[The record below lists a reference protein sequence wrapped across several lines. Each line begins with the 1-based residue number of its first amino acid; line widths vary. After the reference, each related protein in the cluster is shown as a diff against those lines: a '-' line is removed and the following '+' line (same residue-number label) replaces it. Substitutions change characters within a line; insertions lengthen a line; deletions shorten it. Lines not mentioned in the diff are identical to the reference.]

1 MDNLPMISN
10 GGYMRGGDE
19 YLTYIIEG
27 KQTRFVI
34 PVYQRNYDW
43 KIEQCKRLFDDLQS
57 VATTGMGEHFFGSI
71 VSKREGDTRVVIDGQ
86 QRITTVFILLAAL
99 VAQLRSPESDIT
111 SVEASKADYI
121 EGQFLVDTY
130 HPDEQKLRLKLVKG
144 DMGAFNAVVAGGVN
158 LVEGSNVTRNYRYFL
173 KRIADMPITGD
184 QLFDA
189 VKRLKIIDVQLDE
202 HDDAQRVFESLNST
216 GLDLTEADKIRNFIL
231 MDLAEKEQES
241 CYEEYW
247 IPIERNTLGQV
258 SDFVRYYLA
267 AKIGKTPVV
276 GRVYQ
281 SYVDYARR
289 TYTSAQS
296 GRLDTLAMLGDL
308 RSFSERYGRCVSPD
322 RDRSELDAVLYRL
335 SLLQMGVVIPFSLNL
350 LAALDNGTVSE
361 IQAVECMEAVESY
374 LFRRWSCGI
383 PTNSLNKV
391 FETLHG
397 DAMRGVAEGATYP
410 DAMKYSL
417 LHKTGT
423 GRFPSDAEFRSSLA
437 TRDYYRIGN
446 RKLYLYDRLENGDSR
461 ERVDVVGGLRDGRF
475 SVEHIM
481 PQTLNASWRRALGDG
496 FERVHEEW
504 KDRIANL
511 TITAYNSEY
520 SNRDFATKRDME
532 NGFADSVFRMNKWVG
547 DQETWGESE
556 LKSRQG
562 MLEDRFVELWPSI
575 STSYQPTREVPD
587 EASLGDDTEFTG
599 RSIVSYS
606 FMGDDTPVKTWKEME
621 VGVLRSLCD
630 LDLGRLY
637 TISEG
642 SSFPGSA
649 FEHEERQGFSKVSDG
664 LFVKS
669 STSTW
674 FKIEL
679 LKRLFELLDVDKGE
693 LLIKM
698 TPGS

>member
-1 MDNLPMISN
+1 
-10 GGYMRGGDE
+10 MRGEDE

-43 KIEQCKRLFDDLQS
+43 KIEQCKRLFGDLQS

-99 VAQLRSPESDIT
+99 VAQLRSPESGVN
-111 SVEASKADYI
+111 SAEASKANYI

-130 HPDEQKLRLKLVKG
+130 HPNEQKLRLKLVKG
-144 DMGAFNAVVAGGVN
+144 DMGAFSAVVAGGVN

-173 KRIADMPITGD
+173 RRIAEMPITGD

-189 VKRLKIIDVQLDE
+189 VKRLKVIDVKLDE

-231 MDLAEKEQES
+231 MDLAEREQER

-267 AKIGKTPVV
+267 AKMGKTPVV

-289 TYTSAQS
+289 TYTSAQT
-296 GRLDTLAMLGDL
+296 GKLDTLAMLSDL
-308 RSFSERYGRCVSPD
+308 SSFSERYGRCVSPD
-322 RDRSELDAVLYRL
+322 RNRSKLDGVLYRL

-350 LAALDNGTVSE
+350 LAALDDGTVGGDE
-361 IQAVECMEAVESY
+361 AVECMGAVESY

-397 DAMRGVAEGATYP
+397 DAMRGVADGATYP

-556 LKSRQG
+556 LKSRQD

-637 TISEG
+637 SISEG
-642 SSFPGSA
+642 SLFPGSA
-649 FEHEERQGFSKVSDG
+649 FEHEERQGYSKVSDG

-679 LKRLFELLDVDKGE
+679 LRRLFELLDVDKGE

>member
-1 MDNLPMISN
+1 
-10 GGYMRGGDE
+10 MRGGDE

>member
-1 MDNLPMISN
+1 M
-10 GGYMRGGDE
+10 
-19 YLTYIIEG
+19 
-27 KQTRFVI
+27 
-34 PVYQRNYDW
+34 
-43 KIEQCKRLFDDLQS
+43 
-57 VATTGMGEHFFGSI
+57 
-71 VSKREGDTRVVIDGQ
+71 
-86 QRITTVFILLAAL
+86 
-99 VAQLRSPESDIT
+99 
-111 SVEASKADYI
+111 EASKADYI

-144 DMGAFNAVVAGGVN
+144 DMGAFSAVVAGAGS

-173 KRIADMPITGD
+173 RRIAEMPITGD

-189 VKRLKIIDVQLDE
+189 VKRLKVIDVKLDE

-267 AKIGKTPVV
+267 AKMGKTPVV

-281 SYVDYARR
+281 SYVAYARR

-322 RDRSELDAVLYRL
+322 RDRSEFDAVLYRL

-397 DAMRGVAEGATYP
+397 DAMRGVADGATYP

-423 GRFPSDAEFRSSLA
+423 GRFPSNAEFRSSLA

-556 LKSRQG
+556 LKSRQD

-606 FMGDDTPVKTWKEME
+606 FMGDDTTVKTWKEME

-637 TISEG
+637 SISEG

-649 FEHEERQGFSKVSDG
+649 FEHEERQGYSKVSDG

-698 TPGS
+698 TPTS

>member
-1 MDNLPMISN
+1 
-10 GGYMRGGDE
+10 MRGEDE

-99 VAQLRSPESDIT
+99 VAQLRSPESSVT
-111 SVEASKADYI
+111 SAEASKADYI

-144 DMGAFNAVVAGGVN
+144 DMGAFSAVVAGAGS

-173 KRIADMPITGD
+173 RRIAEMPITGD

-189 VKRLKIIDVQLDE
+189 VRRLKIIDVKLDE

-231 MDLAEKEQES
+231 MDLAEREQER

-247 IPIERNTLGQV
+247 IPIEKNTLGQV

-267 AKIGKTPVV
+267 AKMGKTPVV

-289 TYTSAQS
+289 TCTSAQS
-296 GRLDTLAMLGDL
+296 GKLDTLAMLGDL
-308 RSFSERYGRCVSPD
+308 SSFSERYGRCVSPD
-322 RDRSELDAVLYRL
+322 RNRSKLDGVLYRL

-350 LAALDNGTVSE
+350 LAALDDGTVSE
-361 IQAVECMEAVESY
+361 SQAVECIEGVESY

-397 DAMRGVAEGATYP
+397 DAMRGVADGATYP

-423 GRFPSDAEFRSSLA
+423 GRFPSDAEFRSSLT

-446 RKLYLYDRLENGDSR
+446 RKLYLYDRLENGDSK

-556 LKSRQG
+556 LESRQS

-587 EASLGDDTEFTG
+587 EASLGDDAEFTG

-606 FMGDDTPVKTWKEME
+606 FMGDDTTVKTWKEME

-637 TISEG
+637 SISEG

-649 FEHEERQGFSKVSDG
+649 FEHEERQGYSKVSDG

>member
-1 MDNLPMISN
+1 
-10 GGYMRGGDE
+10 MRGEDE

-57 VATTGMGEHFFGSI
+57 VAITGVGEHFFGSI

-99 VAQLRSPESDIT
+99 VAQLRSPESGVT
-111 SVEASKADYI
+111 SAEASKADYI

-144 DMGAFNAVVAGGVN
+144 DMGAFGAVVAGGGN

-189 VKRLKIIDVQLDE
+189 VKRLKIIDVKLDE

-267 AKIGKTPVV
+267 AKMGKTPVV

-350 LAALDNGTVSE
+350 LATLDNGTVSE
-361 IQAVECMEAVESY
+361 IQAVECVEAVESY

-391 FETLHG
+391 FE
-397 DAMRGVAEGATYP
+397 
-410 DAMKYSL
+410 K
-417 LHKTGT
+417 
-423 GRFPSDAEFRSSLA
+423 
-437 TRDYYRIGN
+437 I
-446 RKLYLYDRLENGDSR
+446 
-461 ERVDVVGGLRDGRF
+461 
-475 SVEHIM
+475 
-481 PQTLNASWRRALGDG
+481 
-496 FERVHEEW
+496 HEEW
-504 KDRIANL
+504 RDRIANL

-520 SNRDFATKRDME
+520 SNRDFAKKRDME

-547 DQETWGESE
+547 EQETWGERE
-556 LKSRQG
+556 LESRQS
-562 MLEDRFVELWPSI
+562 MLEGRFIKLWPSI

-587 EASLGDDTEFTG
+587 EATLGDDTEFTG
-599 RSIVSYS
+599 RDIVSYS

-637 TISEG
+637 TISEE

-649 FEHEERQGFSKVSDG
+649 FEHEERQGYSKVSDG

>member
-1 MDNLPMISN
+1 
-10 GGYMRGGDE
+10 MRGGDE

-267 AKIGKTPVV
+267 AKMGKTPVV

-461 ERVDVVGGLRDGRF
+461 EHVDVVGGLRDGRF

>member
-1 MDNLPMISN
+1 MISN

-267 AKIGKTPVV
+267 AKMGKTPVV

>member
-1 MDNLPMISN
+1 
-10 GGYMRGGDE
+10 MRGEDE

-99 VAQLRSPESDIT
+99 VAQLRSPESDVT

-144 DMGAFNAVVAGGVN
+144 DMGAFSAVVAGGVN

-189 VKRLKIIDVQLDE
+189 VKRLKIIDVKLDE

-267 AKIGKTPVV
+267 AKMGKTPVV

-296 GRLDTLAMLGDL
+296 GKLDSFAMLGDL

-423 GRFPSDAEFRSSLA
+423 GRFPTDQEFRSSLA

-446 RKLYLYDRLENGDSR
+446 RKLYLYDRLENGDSK
-461 ERVDVVGGLRDGRF
+461 ERVDVVGGLRNGKF

-481 PQTLNASWRRALGDG
+481 PQTLNASWRKSLGEG
-496 FERVHEEW
+496 CEEVHEKW

-520 SNRDFATKRDME
+520 SNRDFAIKRDME

-547 DQETWGESE
+547 DQETWGERE
-556 LKSRQG
+556 LENRQS
-562 MLEDRFVELWPSI
+562 MLEGRFIELWPSI

-587 EASLGDDTEFTG
+587 EVTLGDDTEFTG
-599 RSIVSYS
+599 RDIVSYS

-637 TISEG
+637 SISEG

-649 FEHEERQGFSKVSDG
+649 FEHEERQGYSKVSDG

-669 STSTW
+669 STSTCS
-674 FKIEL
+674 KIEL
-679 LKRLFELLDVDKGE
+679 PKRLFELLDVDKGE

>member
-1 MDNLPMISN
+1 
-10 GGYMRGGDE
+10 MRGEDE

-99 VAQLRSPESDIT
+99 DAQLRSPESGVT
-111 SVEASKADYI
+111 SAEASKADYI

-144 DMGAFNAVVAGGVN
+144 DMGAFGAVVAGGGN

-189 VKRLKIIDVQLDE
+189 VKRLKIIDVKLDE

-231 MDLAEKEQES
+231 MALAEREQEG
-241 CYEEYW
+241 CYEKYW

-267 AKIGKTPVV
+267 AKMGKTPVV

-322 RDRSELDAVLYRL
+322 WDRSELDGVLYRL

-350 LAALDNGTVSE
+350 LATLDNGTVSE
-361 IQAVECMEAVESY
+361 IQAVECVEAVESY

-391 FETLHG
+391 FE
-397 DAMRGVAEGATYP
+397 
-410 DAMKYSL
+410 K
-417 LHKTGT
+417 
-423 GRFPSDAEFRSSLA
+423 
-437 TRDYYRIGN
+437 I
-446 RKLYLYDRLENGDSR
+446 
-461 ERVDVVGGLRDGRF
+461 
-475 SVEHIM
+475 
-481 PQTLNASWRRALGDG
+481 
-496 FERVHEEW
+496 HEEW
-504 KDRIANL
+504 RDRIANL

-520 SNRDFATKRDME
+520 SNRDFAKKRDME

-547 DQETWGESE
+547 EQETWGERE
-556 LKSRQG
+556 LESRQS
-562 MLEDRFVELWPSI
+562 MLEGRFIKLWPSI

-587 EASLGDDTEFTG
+587 EATLGDDTEFTG
-599 RSIVSYS
+599 RDIVSYS

-637 TISEG
+637 TISEE

-649 FEHEERQGFSKVSDG
+649 FEHEERQGYSKVSDG

>member
-1 MDNLPMISN
+1 M
-10 GGYMRGGDE
+10 
-19 YLTYIIEG
+19 
-27 KQTRFVI
+27 
-34 PVYQRNYDW
+34 
-43 KIEQCKRLFDDLQS
+43 
-57 VATTGMGEHFFGSI
+57 
-71 VSKREGDTRVVIDGQ
+71 
-86 QRITTVFILLAAL
+86 
-99 VAQLRSPESDIT
+99 
-111 SVEASKADYI
+111 
-121 EGQFLVDTY
+121 
-130 HPDEQKLRLKLVKG
+130 
-144 DMGAFNAVVAGGVN
+144 
-158 LVEGSNVTRNYRYFL
+158 TRNYRYFL
-173 KRIADMPITGD
+173 RRIAEMPITGD

-189 VKRLKIIDVQLDE
+189 VRRLKIIDVKLDE

-231 MDLAEKEQES
+231 MDLVEREQER

-247 IPIERNTLGQV
+247 IPIEKNTLGQV

-267 AKIGKTPVV
+267 AKMGKTPAV

-296 GRLDTLAMLGDL
+296 GKLDTFAMLGDL
-308 RSFSERYGRCVSPD
+308 SSFSERYGRCVSPD
-322 RDRSELDAVLYRL
+322 RNRSKLDGVLYRL

-350 LAALDNGTVSE
+350 LAALDDDTVSE
-361 IQAVECMEAVESY
+361 SQAVECIEGVESY
-374 LFRRWSCGI
+374 LFRRWSCCI

-397 DAMRGVAEGATYP
+397 DAMRGVADGATYP

-446 RKLYLYDRLENGDSR
+446 RKLYLYDRLENGDSK

-496 FERVHEEW
+496 FERAHEEW

-556 LKSRQG
+556 LKSRQS

-587 EASLGDDTEFTG
+587 EASLGDDAEFTG

-606 FMGDDTPVKTWKEME
+606 FMGDDTTVKTWKEME

-637 TISEG
+637 SISEG

-649 FEHEERQGFSKVSDG
+649 FEHEERQGYSKVSDG
-664 LFVKS
+664 LFAKS

>member
-1 MDNLPMISN
+1 
-10 GGYMRGGDE
+10 MRGEDE

-267 AKIGKTPVV
+267 AKMGKTPVV

-556 LKSRQG
+556 LKSRQD

-606 FMGDDTPVKTWKEME
+606 FMGDDTSVKTWKEME

>member
-267 AKIGKTPVV
+267 AKMGKTPVV

-637 TISEG
+637 SISEG

-649 FEHEERQGFSKVSDG
+649 FEHEERQGYSKVSDG

-669 STSTW
+669 STSTCS
-674 FKIEL
+674 KIEL

>member
-1 MDNLPMISN
+1 
-10 GGYMRGGDE
+10 MRGGDE

-267 AKIGKTPVV
+267 AKMGKTPVV

>member
-1 MDNLPMISN
+1 MTSRAWRPPAWGS
-10 GGYMRGGDE
+10 
-19 YLTYIIEG
+19 T
-27 KQTRFVI
+27 
-34 PVYQRNYDW
+34 
-43 KIEQCKRLFDDLQS
+43 
-57 VATTGMGEHFFGSI
+57 FFGSI

-267 AKIGKTPVV
+267 AKMGKTPVV

-350 LAALDNGTVSE
+350 LATLDNGTVSE

-423 GRFPSDAEFRSSLA
+423 GRFPTDQEFRSSLA

-446 RKLYLYDRLENGDSR
+446 RKLYLYDRLENGDSK
-461 ERVDVVGGLRDGRF
+461 ERVDVVGGLRNGKF

-481 PQTLNASWRRALGDG
+481 PQTLNASWRKSLGEG
-496 FERVHEEW
+496 CEEVHEKW

-520 SNRDFATKRDME
+520 SNRDFAIKRDME

-547 DQETWGESE
+547 DQETWGERE
-556 LKSRQG
+556 LENRQS
-562 MLEDRFVELWPSI
+562 MLEGRFIELWPSI

-587 EASLGDDTEFTG
+587 EVTLGDDTEFTG
-599 RSIVSYS
+599 RDIVSYS

-637 TISEG
+637 SISEG

-649 FEHEERQGFSKVSDG
+649 FEHEERQGYSKVSDG

-669 STSTW
+669 STSTCS
-674 FKIEL
+674 KIEL

>member
-1 MDNLPMISN
+1 
-10 GGYMRGGDE
+10 MRGEDE

-57 VATTGMGEHFFGSI
+57 VAITGVGEHFFGSI

-99 VAQLRSPESDIT
+99 VAQLRSPESGVT
-111 SVEASKADYI
+111 SSDACEADYI
-121 EGQFLVDTY
+121 EGQFLVDAY
-130 HPDEQKLRLKLVKG
+130 HPNEQKLRLKLVKG
-144 DMGAFNAVVAGGVN
+144 DMGAFSAVVAGGEN

-173 KRIADMPITGD
+173 KRIAEMPITGD

-189 VKRLKIIDVQLDE
+189 VKRLKIIDVKLDE

-267 AKIGKTPVV
+267 AKMGKTPVV

-289 TYTSAQS
+289 TYTSVQS

-322 RDRSELDAVLYRL
+322 RDRSEFDAVLYRL

-350 LAALDNGTVSE
+350 LAALDDGTVSE

-423 GRFPSDAEFRSSLA
+423 GRFPTDQEFRSSLA

-446 RKLYLYDRLENGDSR
+446 RKLYLYDRLENGDSK
-461 ERVDVVGGLRDGRF
+461 ERVDVVGGLRNGKF

-496 FERVHEEW
+496 FEKIHEEW
-504 KDRIANL
+504 RDRIANL

-547 DQETWGESE
+547 DQGAWGERE
-556 LKSRQG
+556 LESRQS
-562 MLEDRFVELWPSI
+562 MLQDRFLELWPSI
-575 STSYQPTREVPD
+575 STSYQPRREIPD
-587 EASLGDDTEFTG
+587 EATLGDDTEFTG
-599 RSIVSYS
+599 RDIVSYS

-637 TISEG
+637 TISEQ

-649 FEHEERQGFSKVSDG
+649 FEHEERQGYSKVSDG

>member
-1 MDNLPMISN
+1 MISN
-10 GGYMRGGDE
+10 GGYMRGEDE

-99 VAQLRSPESDIT
+99 VAQLRSPESDVT

-144 DMGAFNAVVAGGVN
+144 DMGAFSAVVAGGVN

-189 VKRLKIIDVQLDE
+189 VKRLKIIDVKLDE

-267 AKIGKTPVV
+267 AKMGKTPVV

-296 GRLDTLAMLGDL
+296 GKLDSFAMLGDL

-423 GRFPSDAEFRSSLA
+423 GRFPTDQEFRSSLA

-520 SNRDFATKRDME
+520 SNRDFAKKRDME

-547 DQETWGESE
+547 EQKEWGERE
-556 LKSRQG
+556 LENRQS
-562 MLEDRFVELWPSI
+562 MLEGRFIELWPSI

-587 EASLGDDTEFTG
+587 EATLGDDTEFTG
-599 RSIVSYS
+599 RDIVSYS

-642 SSFPGSA
+642 NSFPGSA
-649 FEHEERQGFSKVSDG
+649 FEHEERQGYSKVSDG

>member
-1 MDNLPMISN
+1 
-10 GGYMRGGDE
+10 MRGEDE

-99 VAQLRSPESDIT
+99 DAQLRSPESGVT
-111 SVEASKADYI
+111 SAEASKADYI

-144 DMGAFNAVVAGGVN
+144 DMGAFSAVVAGGGN

-189 VKRLKIIDVQLDE
+189 VKRLKIIDVKLDE

-231 MDLAEKEQES
+231 MALAEREQEG
-241 CYEEYW
+241 CYEKYW

-267 AKIGKTPVV
+267 AKMGKTPVV

-350 LAALDNGTVSE
+350 LATLDNGTVSE
-361 IQAVECMEAVESY
+361 IQAVECVEAVESY

-391 FETLHG
+391 FE
-397 DAMRGVAEGATYP
+397 
-410 DAMKYSL
+410 K
-417 LHKTGT
+417 
-423 GRFPSDAEFRSSLA
+423 
-437 TRDYYRIGN
+437 I
-446 RKLYLYDRLENGDSR
+446 
-461 ERVDVVGGLRDGRF
+461 
-475 SVEHIM
+475 
-481 PQTLNASWRRALGDG
+481 
-496 FERVHEEW
+496 HEEW
-504 KDRIANL
+504 RDRIANL

-520 SNRDFATKRDME
+520 SNRDFAKKRDME

-547 DQETWGESE
+547 EQETWGERE
-556 LKSRQG
+556 LESRQS
-562 MLEDRFVELWPSI
+562 MLEGRFIKLWPSI

-587 EASLGDDTEFTG
+587 EATLGDDTEFTG
-599 RSIVSYS
+599 RDIVSYS

-637 TISEG
+637 TISEE

-649 FEHEERQGFSKVSDG
+649 FEHEERQGYSKVSDG

>member
-1 MDNLPMISN
+1 
-10 GGYMRGGDE
+10 MRGGDE

-144 DMGAFNAVVAGGVN
+144 DMGAFTAVVAGGVN

-258 SDFVRYYLA
+258 SNFVRYYLA
-267 AKIGKTPVV
+267 AKMGKTPVV

>member
-1 MDNLPMISN
+1 
-10 GGYMRGGDE
+10 MRGGDE

-267 AKIGKTPVV
+267 AKMGKTPVV

-423 GRFPSDAEFRSSLA
+423 GRFPSDAEFRSSLG

>member
-1 MDNLPMISN
+1 MTSRAWRPPAWGS
-10 GGYMRGGDE
+10 
-19 YLTYIIEG
+19 T
-27 KQTRFVI
+27 
-34 PVYQRNYDW
+34 
-43 KIEQCKRLFDDLQS
+43 
-57 VATTGMGEHFFGSI
+57 FFGSI

-267 AKIGKTPVV
+267 AKMGKTPVV

>member
-1 MDNLPMISN
+1 
-10 GGYMRGGDE
+10 MRGGDE

-71 VSKREGDTRVVIDGQ
+71 VSTREGDTRVVIDGQ

-267 AKIGKTPVV
+267 AKMGKTPVV

>member
-144 DMGAFNAVVAGGVN
+144 DIGAFNAVVAGGVN

-267 AKIGKTPVV
+267 AKMGKTPVV

>member
-1 MDNLPMISN
+1 
-10 GGYMRGGDE
+10 MRGEDE

-99 VAQLRSPESDIT
+99 VAQLRSPESDVT

-144 DMGAFNAVVAGGVN
+144 DMGAFSAVVAGGVN

-189 VKRLKIIDVQLDE
+189 VKRLKIIDVKLDE

-267 AKIGKTPVV
+267 AKMGKTPVV

-281 SYVDYARR
+281 SYVGYARR

-296 GRLDTLAMLGDL
+296 GRLHTLAMLGDL

-391 FETLHG
+391 FETLHS

-520 SNRDFATKRDME
+520 SNRDFAKKRDME

-547 DQETWGESE
+547 EQKEWGERE
-556 LKSRQG
+556 LENRQS
-562 MLEDRFVELWPSI
+562 MLEGRFIELWPSI

-587 EASLGDDTEFTG
+587 EATLGDDTEFTG
-599 RSIVSYS
+599 RDIVSYS

-642 SSFPGSA
+642 NSFPGSA
-649 FEHEERQGFSKVSDG
+649 FEHEERQGYSKVSDG

>member
-1 MDNLPMISN
+1 
-10 GGYMRGGDE
+10 MRGEDE

-99 VAQLRSPESDIT
+99 DAQLRSPESGVT
-111 SVEASKADYI
+111 SAEASKADYI

-144 DMGAFNAVVAGGVN
+144 DMGAFGAVVAGGGN

-189 VKRLKIIDVQLDE
+189 VKRLKIIDVKLDE

-231 MDLAEKEQES
+231 MALAEREQEG
-241 CYEEYW
+241 CYEKYW

-267 AKIGKTPVV
+267 AKMGKTPVV

-350 LAALDNGTVSE
+350 LATLDNGTVSE
-361 IQAVECMEAVESY
+361 IQAVECVEAVESY

-391 FETLHG
+391 FE
-397 DAMRGVAEGATYP
+397 
-410 DAMKYSL
+410 K
-417 LHKTGT
+417 
-423 GRFPSDAEFRSSLA
+423 
-437 TRDYYRIGN
+437 I
-446 RKLYLYDRLENGDSR
+446 
-461 ERVDVVGGLRDGRF
+461 
-475 SVEHIM
+475 
-481 PQTLNASWRRALGDG
+481 
-496 FERVHEEW
+496 HEEW
-504 KDRIANL
+504 RDRIANL

-520 SNRDFATKRDME
+520 SNRDFAKKRDME

-547 DQETWGESE
+547 EQETWGERE
-556 LKSRQG
+556 LESRQS
-562 MLEDRFVELWPSI
+562 MLEGRFIKLWPSI

-587 EASLGDDTEFTG
+587 EATLGDDTEFTG
-599 RSIVSYS
+599 RDIVSYS

-637 TISEG
+637 TISEE

-649 FEHEERQGFSKVSDG
+649 FEHEERQGYSKVSDG

>member
-1 MDNLPMISN
+1 
-10 GGYMRGGDE
+10 MRGEDE

-43 KIEQCKRLFDDLQS
+43 KVEQCKRLFDDLKS

-99 VAQLRSPESDIT
+99 VAQLRSPESEIT
-111 SVEASKADYI
+111 SSDANKADYI

-144 DMGAFNAVVAGGVN
+144 DMGAFRAVVAGGGS

-173 KRIADMPITGD
+173 KRIAEMPITGD

-189 VKRLKIIDVQLDE
+189 VKRLKIIDVKLDE

-231 MDLAEKEQES
+231 MDLTEKEQER
-241 CYEEYW
+241 CYEKYW

-267 AKIGKTPVV
+267 AKMGKTPVM

-281 SYVDYARR
+281 SYVDYVRR
-289 TYTSAQS
+289 THASVLSA
-296 GRLDTLAMLGDL
+296 RLDTLSMLGDL
-308 RSFSERYGRCVSPD
+308 KRFSERYGRCVSPE
-322 RDRSELDAVLYRL
+322 RDRSALDGVLYRL

-350 LAALDNGTVSE
+350 LAALDDGTVTE
-361 IQAVECMEAVESY
+361 GQAVECMEAVESY

-383 PTNSLNKV
+383 PTNALNKV

-397 DAMRGVAEGATYP
+397 DAMRGVADGAPYP

-423 GRFPSDAEFRSSLA
+423 GRFPLDSEFLSSLA
-437 TRDYYRIGN
+437 VRDYYRIGN

-481 PQTLNASWRRALGDG
+481 PQTLNASWRKSLGEG
-496 FERVHEEW
+496 CEEVHEEW

-520 SNRDFATKRDME
+520 SNRDFATKRDMK
-532 NGFADSVFRMNKWVG
+532 NGFNDSAFRMNKWIG
-547 DQETWGESE
+547 GQGTWGKEE
-556 LKSRQG
+556 LKSRQR
-562 MLEDRFVELWPSI
+562 LLQDRFLELWPSI
-575 STSYQPTREVPD
+575 STSYQPRREVPD
-587 EASLGDDTEFTG
+587 EASLGDDVEFTG
-599 RSIVSYS
+599 RDIVSYS

-637 TISEG
+637 SISEE

-649 FEHEERQGFSKVSDG
+649 FEHEERQGYSRVSDG

-669 STSTW
+669 STSTQ
-674 FKIEL
+674 FKVEL
-679 LKRLFELLDVDKGE
+679 LRRVFELLGIDKGE

-698 TPGS
+698 KAR

>member
-1 MDNLPMISN
+1 
-10 GGYMRGGDE
+10 MRGEDE

-267 AKIGKTPVV
+267 AKMGKTPVV

-606 FMGDDTPVKTWKEME
+606 FMGDDTSVKTWKEME

>member
-267 AKIGKTPVV
+267 AKMGKTPVV

>member
-130 HPDEQKLRLKLVKG
+130 PPDEQKLRLKLVKG
-144 DMGAFNAVVAGGVN
+144 DMGAFNGVVAGGVN

-267 AKIGKTPVV
+267 AKMGKTPVV

>member
-1 MDNLPMISN
+1 
-10 GGYMRGGDE
+10 MRGGDE

-267 AKIGKTPVV
+267 AKMGKTPVV

-322 RDRSELDAVLYRL
+322 RDRSELDAVLY